1 MGFPNERSLGTLRY
15 LINTMTI
22 RYLLAH
28 RFSGQALRAVFR
40 GVRDGL
46 FRKPDLSDDFSRSRQ
61 GIIGSRTLGGNARD
75 IITFV
80 AQR

>member
-1 MGFPNERSLGTLRY
+1 MILARVTTFQFETTFGSSVSAMECPKKEKFAQLRY

-28 RFSGQALRAVFR
+28 RFSGKALTAVLR

-46 FRKPDLSDDFSRSRQ
+46 FSKPDLSDDFSRVV
-61 GIIGSRTLGGNARD
+61 T
-75 IITFV
+75 
-80 AQR
+80 